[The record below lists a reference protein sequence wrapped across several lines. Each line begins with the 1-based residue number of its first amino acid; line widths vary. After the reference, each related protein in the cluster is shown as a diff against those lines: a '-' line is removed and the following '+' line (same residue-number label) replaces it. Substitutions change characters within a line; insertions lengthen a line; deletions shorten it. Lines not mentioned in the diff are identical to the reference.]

1 MIGINFDDYDVYI
14 SCNNN
19 DDKII
24 NQWDLI
30 MRKLSNID
38 YIIEIINDQ

>member
-14 SCNNN
+14 SSNNN